1 MQLTIIVKNHS
12 STYRPFKIKDFSSL
26 PRVGDIIRISIESE
40 SPTQWEVVDVL
51 WQGDKE
57 DIYRPKYIYVVPNDK
72 ILPTI

>member
-12 STYRPFKIKDFSSL
+12 STHRPIEIKDFSSL
-26 PRVGDIIRISIESE
+26 PGVGDIIRISIESE